1 MSVAKDTPPEAAD
14 ETRTPAEAERAKPKP
29 AKKDDEGWDRFKANV
44 RTIGGAVLL
53 AVFIRIVLFEA
64 FEIDGPS
71 MEPTLLNGDRVVV
84 AKMLYGLFLPKM
96 NEAVLSWGEPHLG
109 DVIIVH
115 SPADDVDIVKRVM
128 GVPGDTVQQRED
140 GFYRNGELVER
151 REVGPCN
158 PDERLEDPFDD
169 LDECIIYEETVAGR
183 SFRISDSGHGERIGP
198 PVTVPPGHVY
208 VRGDHRD
215 RSNDSTNPHIGA
227 VPIERVKGR
236 ALFIYLSCD
245 DEPGGVNFCDRPRW
259 PRFFDSVR

>member
-1 MSVAKDTPPEAAD
+1 MSAAAKEKKKGS
-14 ETRTPAEAERAKPKP
+14 EPKEEP
-29 AKKDDEGWDRFKANV
+29 GWDRVKANV

-84 AKMLYGLFLPKM
+84 AKMLYGLFLPKTH
-96 NEAVLSWGEPHLG
+96 EAVLTWGEPELG
-109 DVIIVH
+109 DVVIVH
-115 SPADDVDIVKRVM
+115 SPFDDVDIVKRVM

-140 GFYRNGELVER
+140 GFYRNGERVP
-151 REVGPCN
+151 REELGPCAE
-158 PDERLEDPFDD
+158 DEQLDPPFSDFE
-169 LDECIIYEETVAGR
+169 ECMVYEETVAGR
-183 SFRISDSGHGERIGP
+183 SFRISDSGQPERVGP
-198 PVTVPPGHVY
+198 PVTVPPGHIY

-236 ALFIYLSCD
+236 ALFIYLSCE
-245 DEPGGVNFCDRPRW
+245 DEPGGVNFCDSARW
-259 PRFFDSVR
+259 HRFFDNVR

>member
-1 MSVAKDTPPEAAD
+1 MSDDDVKDAKDPKK
-14 ETRTPAEAERAKPKP
+14 AKANAKK
-29 AKKDDEGWDRFKANV
+29 KKDDEEPAWDRAKANV

-84 AKMLYGLFLPKM
+84 AKMLYGLFLPKTH
-96 NEAVLSWGEPHLG
+96 EAVLTWGEPELG
-109 DVIIVH
+109 DVVIVH
-115 SPADDVDIVKRVM
+115 SPYDDVDIVKRVM

-140 GFYRNGELVER
+140 GFYRNGELVPR
-151 REVGPCN
+151 REIGPCK
-158 PDERLEDPFDD
+158 EEEQLEDPYSDM
-169 LDECIIYEETVAGR
+169 DECTVYEETIAGR
-183 SFRISDSGHGERIGP
+183 TFRISDSGHGERVGP
-198 PVTVPPGHVY
+198 PVTVPEGHIY

-236 ALFIYLSCD
+236 ALFIYLSCE
-245 DEPGGVNFCDRPRW
+245 DEPGGVNFCDSARW
-259 PRFFDSVR
+259 HRFFAGVR